1 MKQSIFLH
9 RPRNSIWYGVAAL
22 NLVFALFLFLNSAIA
37 DEGSF
42 YLDNAVVSNPDP
54 QERLN
59 LCEQPSETLLHWEN
73 TTTASRC
80 RSIKFAKRL
89 AYVTIGDEGVAQGYM
104 STQHLAF
111 GQDAQTV
118 ASANSPI

>member
-42 YLDNAVVSNPDP
+42 YLENAVVSNPDP

-73 TTTASRC
+73 TTTA
-80 RSIKFAKRL
+80 
-89 AYVTIGDEGVAQGYM
+89 
-104 STQHLAF
+104 
-111 GQDAQTV
+111 
-118 ASANSPI
+118 